1 LLSFTVLGCRKE
13 ASWSIN
19 KGEAVRPTH
28 FAAAWLL
35 FASIGH
41 SQTITAAQ
49 AREHDGETATVC
61 GVAENEHTAATTRGK
76 PTFIDLDSSFPYQI
90 FSILVWDEDRSN
102 VGELPHTGS
111 KVCVTG
117 VINYYHGVPR
127 IVVKN
132 SGQFGVAGTL
142 AKR

>member
-1 LLSFTVLGCRKE
+1 
-13 ASWSIN
+13 
-19 KGEAVRPTH
+19 VRPTH

-35 FASIGH
+35 FASIGQ

-61 GVAENEHTAATTRGK
+61 GVAQNEHTAATTRGK
-76 PTFIDLDSSFPYQI
+76 PTFIDLDSAFPYQI
-90 FSILVWDEDRSN
+90 FSILVWDEDRPN

-111 KVCVTG
+111 KVCVSGMIT
-117 VINYYHGVPR
+117 YYHGVPR
-127 IVVKN
+127 ITVKN
-132 SGQFGVAGTL
+132 SAQLGLTGAGL

>member
-1 LLSFTVLGCRKE
+1 M
-13 ASWSIN
+13 
-19 KGEAVRPTH
+19 RPIQ

-35 FASIGH
+35 FASIGQC
-41 SQTITAAQ
+41 QTITAAQ

-61 GVAENEHTAATTRGK
+61 GVAQNEHTASTTRGK

-90 FSILVWDEDRSN
+90 FSILVWDEDRRN

-111 KVCVTG
+111 RVCVTG

-127 IVVKN
+127 IVVKD
-132 SGQFGVAGTL
+132 SGQFVDTS
-142 AKR
+142 RQVSSR

>member
-1 LLSFTVLGCRKE
+1 M
-13 ASWSIN
+13 
-19 KGEAVRPTH
+19 RPTP
-28 FAAAWLL
+28 FLAAWLL
-35 FASIGH
+35 FASIGQG
-41 SQTITAAQ
+41 QTITAAQ

-61 GVAENEHTAATTRGK
+61 GVAQNEHTASTTRGK

-90 FSILVWDEDRSN
+90 FSILVWDEDRPN
-102 VGELPHTGS
+102 VGELPRTGS
-111 KVCVTG
+111 RVCVAG

-132 SGQFGVAGTL
+132 SGQFGIAGGGL

>member
-1 LLSFTVLGCRKE
+1 M
-13 ASWSIN
+13 
-19 KGEAVRPTH
+19 RPTP
-28 FAAAWLL
+28 FLAAWLL
-35 FASIGH
+35 FASIGQG
-41 SQTITAAQ
+41 QTITAAQ

-61 GVAENEHTAATTRGK
+61 GVAQNEHTASTTRGK

-90 FSILVWDEDRSN
+90 FSILVWDEDRPN

-117 VINYYHGVPR
+117 LITYYHGVPR
-127 IVVKN
+127 ITVKN
-132 SGQFGVAGTL
+132 SAQFGIAGAL

>member
-1 LLSFTVLGCRKE
+1 
-13 ASWSIN
+13 
-19 KGEAVRPTH
+19 VRPRP
-28 FAAAWLL
+28 FAAALVL
-35 FASIGH
+35 FASIGQC
-41 SQTITAAQ
+41 QTITAAQ

-61 GVAENEHTAATTRGK
+61 GVAQNEHTAATTRGK

-90 FSILVWDEDRSN
+90 FSILVWDEDRPN

-117 VINYYHGVPR
+117 LINYYHGVPR

-132 SGQFGVAGTL
+132 SAQFGIPGAGP

>member
-1 LLSFTVLGCRKE
+1 M
-13 ASWSIN
+13 
-19 KGEAVRPTH
+19 RPTP
-28 FAAAWLL
+28 FAAALVL
-35 FASIGH
+35 FASIGQC
-41 SQTITAAQ
+41 QTITAAQ

-61 GVAENEHTAATTRGK
+61 GVAQNEHTADTTRGK

-90 FSILVWDEDRSN
+90 FSILVWDEDRPN

-117 VINYYHGVPR
+117 VITYYHGVPR

-132 SGQFGVAGTL
+132 SGQFGIAGAGL

>member
-1 LLSFTVLGCRKE
+1 M
-13 ASWSIN
+13 
-19 KGEAVRPTH
+19 RPTP
-28 FAAAWLL
+28 FAVAWLL
-35 FASIGH
+35 FASIG
-41 SQTITAAQ
+41 QCQTITITAAQ

-61 GVAENEHTAATTRGK
+61 GVAKNEHTAATTRGK

-90 FSILVWDEDRSN
+90 FSILVWDEDRPN
-102 VGELPHTGS
+102 VGELPRTGS
-111 KVCVTG
+111 KVCATG

-132 SGQFGVAGTL
+132 SAQFGTAGAGL

>member
-1 LLSFTVLGCRKE
+1 MRST
-13 ASWSIN
+13 
-19 KGEAVRPTH
+19 P
-28 FAAAWLL
+28 FATALLL
-35 FASIGH
+35 FASIGQC
-41 SQTITAAQ
+41 QTITAAQ

-61 GVAENEHTAATTRGK
+61 GVAQNEHTATTTRGK
-76 PTFIDLDSSFPYQI
+76 PTFIDLDSAFPYQI
-90 FSILVWDEDRSN
+90 FSILVWDDDRPN

-132 SGQFGVAGTL
+132 SGQFGIAGSAL

>member
-1 LLSFTVLGCRKE
+1 MRST
-13 ASWSIN
+13 
-19 KGEAVRPTH
+19 P
-28 FAAAWLL
+28 FATALLL
-35 FASIGH
+35 FASIGQC
-41 SQTITAAQ
+41 QTITAAQ

-61 GVAENEHTAATTRGK
+61 GVAQNEHTAATTRGK
-76 PTFIDLDSSFPYQI
+76 PTFIDLDSAFPYQI
-90 FSILVWDEDRSN
+90 FSILVWDDDRPN

-132 SGQFGVAGTL
+132 SGQFGIAGSAL